1 MAKDIATVSIPKA
14 VFFSGKLTRAEM
26 WAWLMM
32 RSFCEGKKPIYRAR
46 SESLA
51 RKIGCAPDYARRLV
65 KSLTTKG
72 FLRKVAVNGQWKQRS
87 PGWKGQ
93 ETGKKRQNPTHY
105 EFTTPDYLT
114 DKGRVDIPWLL
125 IIRLEQLPTEGLTGN
140 EKVKLTNEKA
150 LIVLVHAL
158 SRGQEVKV
166 NYAELAGWSQLS
178 YRTVTRL
185 IREVEKRGYVKI
197 VSKGKGVSPSITS
210 RIPTAQ
216 EVTQPT
222 VTQVG
227 RRENIT
233 VTQVGGD
240 RSLKTQI
247 GTSIIQ
253 TGQQHENTA
262 VDASVTLGEC
272 RQLALF
278 FEKKSGSFV
287 IHDTNLNT
295 TILSRFAKT
304 TGLTAR
310 AMAAWMV
317 KKLAGISKAER
328 AELSLEHFL
337 TRYNDNEQ
345 TIGKLRVYDADYA
358 PFAPSAQEDAEFK
371 EYQFVSS
378 LLGYD
383 TGYLGEDVT
392 LYCGAPA

>member
-1 MAKDIATVSIPKA
+1 MELASVSIPKA
-14 VFFSGKLTRAEM
+14 VLFSGKLTTAEI
-26 WAWLMM
+26 WAWLSM
-32 RSFCEGKKPIYRAR
+32 RGFCATKKLLYYAY

-51 RKIGCAPDYARRLV
+51 SKIGCTADHARAQV
-65 KSLTTKG
+65 QSLTKKG
-72 FLRKVAVNGQWKQRS
+72 FLSKVAVNGQWKQRT
-87 PGWKGQ
+87 PGWKQ
-93 ETGKKRQNPTHY
+93 QKTGNKRQKPTHY
-105 EFTTPDYLT
+105 QLKTPDYIT

-125 IIRLEQLPTEGLTGN
+125 IFRLENLPTDKLTGN
-140 EKVKLTNEKA
+140 EKVRLTNERA
-150 LIVLVHAL
+150 ITLIIHAL
-158 SRGQEVKV
+158 SKGKEVKV
-166 NYAELAGWSQLS
+166 NCAELAGWLGLS

-185 IREVEKRGYVKI
+185 IKSVEK
-197 VSKGKGVSPSITS
+197 KGFLKVTNRKKGVSPSMIST
-210 RIPTAQ
+210 IPAVPK
-216 EVTQPT
+216 VTQRT

-227 RRENIT
+227 TQGQRT

-262 VDASVTLGEC
+262 VDASVTMGEC

-310 AMAAWMV
+310 AIAAWMV

-345 TIGKLRVYDADYA
+345 TIGKLRVYDAEYA
-358 PFAPSAQEDAEFK
+358 PFAPSAQEEAEFT
-371 EYQFVSS
+371 EYQFVAS
-378 LLGYD
+378 LMGYD